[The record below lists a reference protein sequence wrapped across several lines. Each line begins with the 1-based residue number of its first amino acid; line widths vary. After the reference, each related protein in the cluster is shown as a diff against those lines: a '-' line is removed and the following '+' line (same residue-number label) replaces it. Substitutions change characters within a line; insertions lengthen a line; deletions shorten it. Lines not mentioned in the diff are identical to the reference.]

1 MTASEEDPV
10 HELGDIASDSDSDF
24 SSQTESMSDDR
35 PRTASDDRS
44 AAESGAEN
52 PER

>member
-10 HELGDIASDSDSDF
+10 HELGDIASDSDSGF
-24 SSQTESMSDDR
+24 SSQTESTSDNR
-35 PRTASDDRS
+35 PGMISDDRS